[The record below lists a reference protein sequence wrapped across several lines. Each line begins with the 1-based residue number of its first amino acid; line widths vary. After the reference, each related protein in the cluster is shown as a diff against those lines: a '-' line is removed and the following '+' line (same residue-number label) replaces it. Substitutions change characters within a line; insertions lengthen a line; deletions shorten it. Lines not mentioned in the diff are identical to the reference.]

1 MPDLSSMNHFFN
13 NYGSINN
20 TLSVNLA
27 KNKSLQIA
35 HKQVTKKCESD
46 IKRIKR
52 NIFCTHA
59 EIEKR
64 LTQEVVVTKFHIT
77 HRLYKTV
84 NKKPIV
90 LALKQLYFSKAIQK
104 LFPLHAL
111 LCRRGAFVQPDYI
124 FTPHSKFLSYSRL
137 FLQLTGHDGSW
148 CEALSKPA
156 QYSTNDNKV
165 SALKSPFPSPSLF

>member
-1 MPDLSSMNHFFN
+1 MNHFFN

-59 EIEKR
+59 EIEKMACTR
-64 LTQEVVVTKFHIT
+64 SGCYQIPHIT

-90 LALKQLYFSKAIQK
+90 LALKQLYFSKAI
-104 LFPLHAL
+104 
-111 LCRRGAFVQPDYI
+111 
-124 FTPHSKFLSYSRL
+124 
-137 FLQLTGHDGSW
+137 
-148 CEALSKPA
+148 
-156 QYSTNDNKV
+156 
-165 SALKSPFPSPSLF
+165 